1 MAIGIVCAMISGS
14 AQPLSTLVFG
24 ELTNVFVDWQR
35 QPSVGALVSQAD
47 LLASVS
53 KGASYFLILAAVAF
67 VTSYLHTAIF
77 LYTSERQIHSYR
89 KEYLAAVLRQDAQW
103 FDTQGAGTVSYQLV
117 ADIDQIREGLGEKVP
132 GTVQA
137 LSTFVAAIVIAFTQ
151 SWKLTLALF
160 SIMPVIVATM
170 GVVNV
175 FGARFQTKILQLY
188 STASA
193 HAEESLTAIRT
204 VVAFGAQQR
213 MAKRYNAGLTAAR
226 EEGIKKSFSL
236 ATGLGIVFFLLF
248 SGYSLTFYYG
258 AILLELGEITAG
270 QIINVFFAVLIGS
283 FALGHA
289 VPDFQ
294 TYSIATVSCHKLKQT
309 LDRVPPIDSV
319 AEGDTIPTSELKGH
333 IHVQDVDFTYP
344 SRPDNQVLHRMTL
357 DIQPG
362 TTVALV
368 GESGSGKSTI
378 IQILE
383 RFYNPSHG
391 SITLDGRPIQSLQ
404 VKWLRRQIG
413 LVGQEPVL
421 FDGTVAENV
430 AHGLLGSDL
439 ESLSPEVKREMIVQA
454 CQQANAHDFIVKMP
468 YGYDSQV
475 GERGMLLS
483 GGQKQRLC
491 IARAIIKNP
500 KILLLDEATSAL
512 DTTSERIVQAAIE
525 KASKGRTTIVIAH
538 RLSTIRDANQIVV
551 MVRGRITEQG
561 THNEL
566 LDHPDG
572 LYKRLVEAQSVQKEE
587 AVEVTETEETDQNS
601 ASTVAFESIKPKEEK
616 SPIVSRESTKRSI
629 RSTNTVLS
637 LLGDVEAAERVR
649 YSASKVLLEMLK
661 FSQGQYVYL
670 AIALFAAILNGMVYP
685 CYAIVFGE
693 LFSLDAME
701 SVLLMW
707 IIRWYFE
714 RVCSI
719 RTCHERSGQCVR
731 PGLLYYRHC
740 QLLHQLFPGKIMISF
755 MEYADVYHRA

>member
-1 MAIGIVCAMISGS
+1 MAVAVGGEDVPNGPNIESLIHRNTSVSSSVQVSSNDASSYWSIYQFATTKDLSLMAIGVLCAIISGS

-35 QPSVGALVSQAD
+35 QASVGALVSQAD

-67 VTSYLHTAIF
+67 VTSYLYTAIF

-103 FDTQGAGTVSYQLV
+103 FDTQGSAGSVSYQLI
-117 ADIDQIREGLGEKVP
+117 ADIDRIREGLGEKVP

-137 LSTFVAAIVIAFTQ
+137 LSTFVSAIVIAFTQ

-160 SIMPVIVATM
+160 SIMPIIVATM
-170 GVVNV
+170 AVVNV
-175 FGARFQTKILQLY
+175 FGARYQSRIPQLY
-188 STASA
+188 STASD
-193 HAEESLTAIRT
+193 HAVESLTAIRT
-204 VVAFGAQQR
+204 VIAFGAQQR
-213 MAKRYNAGLTAAR
+213 MAKRYNSGLTAAR

-248 SGYSLTFYYG
+248 SGYSITFYYG
-258 AILLELGEITAG
+258 AILLELGQITAG

-294 TYSIATVSCHKLKQT
+294 TYSIATVSGHKLQQT
-309 LDRVPPIDSV
+309 LDRVPPIDSLADGEV
-319 AEGDTIPTSELKGH
+319 IPTLELKGH
-333 IHVQDVDFTYP
+333 IQVTDVDFTYP
-344 SRPDNQVLHRMTL
+344 SRPDNQVLHGMTL

-378 IQILE
+378 IQLLE
-383 RFYNPSHG
+383 RFYNPYNG

-439 ESLSPEVKREMIVQA
+439 DSLSPEAKRELIIQA
-454 CQQANAHDFIVKMP
+454 CRQANAHDFILKMP
-468 YGYDSQV
+468 NGYDSHV

-491 IARAIIKNP
+491 IARAIVKNP

-587 AVEVTETEETDQNS
+587 VNEPEESDDENS
-601 ASTVAFESIKPKEEK
+601 ASTVAIESFKKPKEDK
-616 SPIVSRESTKRSI
+616 SPAVSRESTKRSV

-649 YSASKVLLEMLK
+649 YSATKVLLEMLK
-661 FSQGQYVYL
+661 FSKGQYVYL
-670 AIALFAAILNGMVYP
+670 AVALFAAVLNGMVYP
-685 CYAIVFGE
+685 CYSIVFGE
-693 LFSLDAME
+693 RLK
-701 SVLLMW
+701 
-707 IIRWYFE
+707 
-714 RVCSI
+714 C
-719 RTCHERSGQCVR
+719 G
-731 PGLLYYRHC
+731 
-740 QLLHQLFPGKIMISF
+740 
-755 MEYADVYHRA
+755 